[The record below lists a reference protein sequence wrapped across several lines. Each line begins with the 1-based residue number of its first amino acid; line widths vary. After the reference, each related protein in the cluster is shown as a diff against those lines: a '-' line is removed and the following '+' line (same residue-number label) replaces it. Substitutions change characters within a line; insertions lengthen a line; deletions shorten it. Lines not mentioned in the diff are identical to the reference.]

1 MKKTWVTFGLAT
13 VTALAL
19 VVPFHSSAY
28 ASTSTATPENSPS
41 SIDSQNIDLNFDLV
55 LQKGNS
61 VVKSSTFP
69 SYKDLVSATAD
80 LTLRSDERIVLSY
93 EGYDVVKKKW
103 VPVNVNIYDYSYN
116 SDISLAPDPDADGGR
131 GAVQFRFVLAG
142 FNIQQTSH
150 QKISVHYFAS

>member
-1 MKKTWVTFGLAT
+1 MKKSWVTFGLAT

-28 ASTSTATPENSPS
+28 AATTTESTPS
-41 SIDSQNIDLNFDLV
+41 SIDSQNIYINYDLV

-61 VVKSSTFP
+61 VVKSGTFL

-80 LTLRSDERIVLSY
+80 LTVRSGERVVVSY
-93 EGYDVVKKKW
+93 EGYDVAKKKW
-103 VPVNVNIYDYSYN
+103 VPVNVNVYDFSYN
-116 SDISLAPDPDADGGR
+116 DAISLEPAPGADGGR
-131 GAVQFRFVLAG
+131 GAVQFRFVVAG

-150 QKISVHYFAS
+150 QKFAVHYFAS